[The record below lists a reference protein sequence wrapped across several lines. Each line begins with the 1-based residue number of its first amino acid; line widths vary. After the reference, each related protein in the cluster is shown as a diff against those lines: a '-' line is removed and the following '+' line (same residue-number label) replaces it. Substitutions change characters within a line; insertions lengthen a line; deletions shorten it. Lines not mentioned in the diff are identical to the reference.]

1 MIGGDGVT
9 PSEVSDGSGYLEDAV
24 IGAGTEVQ
32 ISHGV
37 LEEFVTTIIESAM
50 LLELGMAH
58 ACIAGCALGCP

>member
-32 ISHGV
+32 ISHGDQ
-37 LEEFVTTIIESAM
+37 LES
-50 LLELGMAH
+50 LGEGH
-58 ACIAGCALGCP
+58 RAGGA